1 MRRQRQMAEINPKR
15 IRGNWKEGFSLDF
28 HTLRSNTKCG
38 YESSTGTRQGKKCV
52 RPHLDYDPEN
62 AMKKVFIGGSR
73 KLNRLNR
80 AIKERADNIVGQD
93 FQILIGDANGADKA
107 IQKYLAEKAY
117 KNVIVF
123 CMGDTCR
130 NNLGNWQ
137 TKAITSNRNKKDFSY
152 FAVKDKEMS
161 EQADYGFMLWDGK
174 SKGTLNNIINT
185 LQCNK
190 YVLVYFSPSKEFFT
204 L

>member
-1 MRRQRQMAEINPKR
+1 
-15 IRGNWKEGFSLDF
+15 
-28 HTLRSNTKCG
+28 
-38 YESSTGTRQGKKCV
+38 
-52 RPHLDYDPEN
+52 
-62 AMKKVFIGGSR
+62 MKKVFIGGSR

-137 TKAITSNRNKKDFSY
+137 TKAIPSNRNKKDFGY

-185 LQCNK
+185 LQHNK

-204 L
+204 LKSSSDLEHLLQKCDQSAVQRFNHTLRINERLGDAQKQLNLS